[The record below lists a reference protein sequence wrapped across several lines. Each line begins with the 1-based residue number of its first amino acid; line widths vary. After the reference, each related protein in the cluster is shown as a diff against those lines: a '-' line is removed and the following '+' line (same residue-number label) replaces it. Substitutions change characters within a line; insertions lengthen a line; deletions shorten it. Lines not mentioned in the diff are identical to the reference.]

1 MAEKQFHCLEIRSS
15 SRIANFENVKN
26 EEQLNIKRSTPNMD
40 TTEFGFERQGVGL
53 GKSSKPIQV
62 PNGPEFSTV
71 KDSLTIRVRDIILVT
86 IQLRSNAP
94 NSRSI
99 I

>member
-40 TTEFGFERQGVGL
+40 TTEFGFERRGVGL
-53 GKSSKPIQV
+53 GKK
-62 PNGPEFSTV
+62 
-71 KDSLTIRVRDIILVT
+71 
-86 IQLRSNAP
+86 
-94 NSRSI
+94 
-99 I
+99 